1 MNKEKWLTY
10 AELFDSWRVVPRILL
25 FGYSAW
31 LVIATDRLLSW
42 YMGLPIAAQT
52 AQASA
57 FCGGSITALTGIGG
71 YVYRIYSENGRDWS
85 NMQPTKV
92 STVTASSTE
101 VTK

>member
-1 MNKEKWLTY
+1 MTKQRWLDV
-10 AELFDSWRVVPRILL
+10 AELFDSWRVIPRLLL
-25 FGYSAW
+25 FGYSWW
-31 LVIATDRLLSW
+31 LVVATDRLLTW
-42 YMGLPIAAQT
+42 YMSLPLAAQT

-85 NMQPTKV
+85 TPTKV
-92 STVTASSTE
+92 STLTASTTE